1 MKAKVTHFAKRA
13 ALMVAVLLLMLAAQK
28 AGANNYWVWI
38 AGTQVTDANIDK
50 LSEIE
55 GVTGTITFD
64 SSTFTLTLTDAT
76 ITGAGSMEGALRCT
90 YPSAMTVVVN
100 GTCVINGGDNYGIYS
115 ACGTSASTGL
125 TAYNS
130 MLWADLIIFTKCM
143 ENQQTGVILAI
154 SPI

>member
-1 MKAKVTHFAKRA
+1 MKQRFLSVVMLLVT
-13 ALMVAVLLLMLAAQK
+13 ALT
-28 AGANNYWVWI
+28 AGAYNIWI

-76 ITGAGSMEGALRCT
+76 ITGAGSMEGALRCM

-115 ACGTSASTGL
+115 TCGTSASTGL

-130 MLWADLIIFTKCM
+130 MLWADLIIFTNCM